1 MSYYLLSGVLFGL
14 AAGFSPGPLLAL
26 VISETLEHGIR
37 SGIKVALAPVIT
49 DIPIILIAL
58 FAFSRLSGFDSI
70 LGIISVLGGCYV
82 LYMGYQSILL
92 NSRNT
97 QSTEIKPKSLTRG
110 VLTNAL
116 SPHPY
121 LFWISVGAP
130 TVTKSDAID
139 TAAPFLFIAGF
150 YVFLVGTKIALA
162 ILVGKS
168 KSFMSDNA
176 YRYSLKFLG
185 FALLVFSVVLFA
197 DGIKLLGF

>member
-1 MSYYLLSGVLFGL
+1 MSYYLLTGVMFGL
-14 AAGFSPGPLLAL
+14 AAGFSPGPLLTL

-70 LGIISVLGGCYV
+70 LGIISLLGGCYV
-82 LYMGYQSILL
+82 FYMGYQSFLL

-97 QSTEIKPKSLTRG
+97 PSTGTAPKSLIRG

-130 TVTKSDAID
+130 TVSKSAATD
-139 TAAPFLFIAGF
+139 TAAPFLFIGGF
-150 YVFLVGTKIALA
+150 YVFLVGSKIALA
-162 ILVGKS
+162 ILVGQS
-168 KSFMSDNA
+168 KSFMSDNI
-176 YRYSLKFLG
+176 YRHTLKLLG
-185 FALLVFSVVLFA
+185 FALLGFSVVLFA
-197 DGIKLLGF
+197 DGIRLMGF